1 MAASRWFPSS
11 KMCSECGRI
20 VEELPLSKREWSCE
34 CGAFHDREINAAKN
48 LCRYAVDR
56 ASCARINACGEEG
69 SGAGLRAS
77 VKPASLKQESAMS
90 YMGMD

>member
-1 MAASRWFPSS
+1 
-11 KMCSECGRI
+11 MCAR
-20 VEELPLSKREWSCE
+20 PY
-34 CGAFHDREINAAKN
+34 GAFHDREINGAKN

-56 ASCARINACGEEG
+56 ASCARTNACGEEG